1 MSSMRYYGRSVSEM
15 IFRIFSRV
23 QHLVLCCYLSQVA
36 DTPQEI
42 PFLNILQH
50 LLSIEPKDAISD
62 IVWDT
67 AETLVH
73 RATLL
78 ENREDST
85 RLLRTPSVQ
94 KFSCPHCRIDIT
106 SPNRKLSLPHNLTS
120 VTLTTPQSHS
130 GAIPVAPPL
139 PSNVPT
145 APPLPPAGK
154 IFQFPSLNWF
164 KRSIFIQRRSLP
176 HLPWYPTAKFP
187 TRPRV
192 RQLPTFSTP
201 PSKLP
206 DQKLQMKLPQIHW
219 SHCRNRR
226 RQHRARRWKPS
237 TGTRFR
243 RTRWWERT
251 TFGRSL
257 PTITRTVRWPRWTG
271 TRWKDCSASKLRR
284 VRRSSDGTRAPTQSI
299 VERGKIM
306 RWVVRRCTFLNFTYP
321 NCHRSHCLMANEVW
335 MSTSSSNN
343 SAVQTRKSHKWF
355 GRASTMKSE
364 LRNYV
369 AYWKFYLNSM
379 NWKCWRISRATRVA
393 WGMPRNFCCSFWKC
407 LSKLSVW
414 EVSEF
419 HVSHLKPGFMTFLK
433 GLSRIKLFE
442 SCSAT

>member
-284 VRRSSDGTRAPTQSI
+284 VRRSSDGTRAPTRSI

-306 RWVVRRCTFLNFTYP
+306 RWVVRRCTFLNFTYLHP
-321 NCHRSHCLMANEVW
+321 IVTDHIAW
-335 MSTSSSNN
+335 W
-343 SAVQTRKSHKWF
+343 QTKFECQHLRQTIPQYKRGNHTNDSG
-355 GRASTMKSE
+355 GRARWNRSWEITWLTE
-364 LRNYV
+364 
-369 AYWKFYLNSM
+369 
-379 NWKCWRISRATRVA
+379 
-393 WGMPRNFCCSFWKC
+393 NFTWIR
-407 LSKLSVW
+407 W
-414 EVSEF
+414 IGNAEEF
-419 HVSHLKPGFMTFLK
+419 RGRQESLGECREIFAAA
-433 GLSRIKLFE
+433 FE
-442 SCSAT
+442 SA